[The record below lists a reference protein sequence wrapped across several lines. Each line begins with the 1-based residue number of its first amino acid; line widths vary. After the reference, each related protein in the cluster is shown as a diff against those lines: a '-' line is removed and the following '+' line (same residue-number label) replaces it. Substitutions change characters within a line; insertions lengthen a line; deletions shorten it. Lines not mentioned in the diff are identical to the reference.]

1 MTWVGYEAK
10 LGANQLPGVGGERM
24 KNMAILLM
32 LLGAVIMAV
41 ALLLVYNIDKQKE
54 HAMKAALGG
63 EPEGLD
69 IAQALQVN
77 GD

>member
-1 MTWVGYEAK
+1 
-10 LGANQLPGVGGERM
+10 M